1 MAAGSI
7 PHVETAWGSWTVAVA
22 FVGAA
27 LALGTL
33 LAAAVRLVVMDWL
46 AEIRARAAWTAAI
59 APLGT
64 MLTNEHA
71 LGDQLYEPAG
81 HDEAIRAILRAHRH
95 TVPRHAVEPMAEP
108 ESSDGTNQIGSSRS
122 IGARECAAAVPDGH
136 STAPR
141 PDRSDMSVGE
151 SHDQFER
158 SGTRASAERGRE
170 AWTVGRASAP
180 LGSASWRKRQPSG
193 GFRLATRVLRI
204 VNGGARNGADSS
216 LRVIGV
222 PVKVV
227 SDIVV
232 LGQGKNGRSNTEP
245 LPGAPLSGGPIRA
258 GPVTS
263 IAGST
268 AASPTRHHRQQTD
281 PTAFAEARQQVIAL
295 AEALARAAAREDDAA
310 EQREERSRSPP
321 DSSAEQSPSGGAK
334 DDTS

>member
-7 PHVETAWGSWTVAVA
+7 PHVETAWSSWTAAVA

-46 AEIRARAAWTAAI
+46 AEIRTRAAWPAAI

-64 MLTNEHA
+64 TLTSEHD
-71 LGDQLYEPAG
+71 LGGQRYAPAG
-81 HDEAIRAILRAHRH
+81 HDEAVRAILRAHRH
-95 TVPRHAVEPMAEP
+95 MVPCQTVEPMAEF
-108 ESSDGTNQIGSSRS
+108 ESSDGMNEIGSSRPV
-122 IGARECAAAVPDGH
+122 GAQKVPAAVPDGH
-136 STAPR
+136 STSPR
-141 PDRSDMSVGE
+141 PDRTDMSVGE
-151 SHDQFER
+151 SRDGLER

-170 AWTVGRASAP
+170 AWTVVHASAP
-180 LGSASWRKRQPSG
+180 LGGASWCKRQARG

-204 VNGGARNGADSS
+204 VNGGARNDAGAS
-216 LRVIGV
+216 LRAIGV

-227 SDIVV
+227 SGIVV

-245 LPGAPLSGGPIRA
+245 LPGTPLSGAPIRA

-268 AASPTRHHRQQTD
+268 APSTTRHHRHQTD
-281 PTAFAEARQQVIAL
+281 LTALSEARRQVIAL
-295 AEALARAAAREDDAA
+295 AEALARAVAQEDDAA
-310 EQREERSRSPP
+310 EQREEHSRSPP
-321 DSSAEQSPSGGAK
+321 DSAAEQSPSGGAK
-334 DDTS
+334 DNTS

>member
-7 PHVETAWGSWTVAVA
+7 PHVETAWGSWTAAVA

-46 AEIRARAAWTAAI
+46 AEIRARAAWTAAVE
-59 APLGT
+59 PLHT
-64 MLTNEHA
+64 TLTSDHA
-71 LGDQLYEPAG
+71 LGDQRYAPAG
-81 HDEAIRAILRAHRH
+81 HDEAVRAILRAHRH

-108 ESSDGTNQIGSSRS
+108 ESSIGTNQTGSSLPV
-122 IGARECAAAVPDGH
+122 GARECPAAVPDGH
-136 STAPR
+136 STAAR
-141 PDRSDMSVGE
+141 PDRSGMTVGE

-170 AWTVGRASAP
+170 AWTVVHASAP
-180 LGSASWRKRQPSG
+180 LGGASWCKRQARG

-204 VNGGARNGADSS
+204 VNGDAWKNAGSS
-216 LRVIGV
+216 LRAIGV
-222 PVKVV
+222 PVRFM

-245 LPGAPLSGGPIRA
+245 LSGAPFSGGPIRA

-268 AASPTRHHRQQTD
+268 AASPTRHCRYQAN
-281 PTAFAEARQQVIAL
+281 PALAKARQQVIAL

-321 DSSAEQSPSGGAK
+321 DSPAEQSPSRGAK